1 MLLSVLSTPSA
12 AGLDYDKTT
21 SSQSLVFTDQ
31 STESVPVD
39 IVDDSFFEFN
49 ETFFGRLSIAGILPP
64 NVLLDPIEAE
74 ATIIDND
81 RTYGSS
87 MLAT

>member
-1 MLLSVLSTPSA
+1 MLSVHSTPSP
-12 AGLDYDKTT
+12 AGLDYDETT
-21 SSQSLVFTDQ
+21 SSLIFTDQ
-31 STESVPVD
+31 SRESVPVD
-39 IVDDSFFEFN
+39 IIDDSLFEFN
-49 ETFFGRLSIAGILPP
+49 ETFFGRLSAAGILPP
-64 NVLLDPIEAE
+64 NVLLNPIEAE

>member
-1 MLLSVLSTPSA
+1 MLSVHSVSTPSA
-12 AGLDYDKTT
+12 AGLDYDETT
-21 SSQSLVFTDQ
+21 NSLVFTDQ
-31 STESVPVD
+31 STESVPVG
-39 IVDDSFFEFN
+39 IIDDSLFEFN
-49 ETFFGRLSIAGILPP
+49 ETFFGRLSAAGVLPP
-64 NVLLDPIEAE
+64 NVLLDPIEAK